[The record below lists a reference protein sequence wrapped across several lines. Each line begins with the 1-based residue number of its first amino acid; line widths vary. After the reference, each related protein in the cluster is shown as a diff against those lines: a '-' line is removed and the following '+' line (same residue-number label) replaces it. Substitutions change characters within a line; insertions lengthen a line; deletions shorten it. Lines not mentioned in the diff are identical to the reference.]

1 MHPLLG
7 SLSDIA
13 DEDLDIKINAIYDRL
28 KTAGG
33 NPSVYNQLMLLL
45 QNYQE
50 EKQRRAAEARKK
62 LDDDDKYND
71 KIDIGR

>member
-7 SLSDIA
+7 SLRDI
-13 DEDLDIKINAIYDRL
+13 DSEELDKKINAIYDRL

-33 NPSVYNQLMLLL
+33 NPGVYNQLMMVLN
-45 QNYQE
+45 NYQE
-50 EKQRRAAEARKK
+50 EKQRRAAEARQK

-71 KIDIGR
+71 KIDIGK

>member
-1 MHPLLG
+1 MHPLLD
-7 SLSDIA
+7 SLRDVT

-33 NPSVYNQLMLLL
+33 NPGVYNQLMMILN
-45 QNYQE
+45 NYQE
-50 EKQRRAAEARKK
+50 EKQRRAAEYRKK
-62 LDDDDKYND
+62 LEDDDKYND

>member
-7 SLSDIA
+7 SLRDI
-13 DEDLDIKINAIYDRL
+13 DDQELDIKINAIYDRL
-28 KTAGG
+28 KTAGR
-33 NPSVYNQLMLLL
+33 NPSVYNQLMMMLN
-45 QNYQE
+45 NYQE
-50 EKQRRAAEARKK
+50 EKQRRAAEYRKK